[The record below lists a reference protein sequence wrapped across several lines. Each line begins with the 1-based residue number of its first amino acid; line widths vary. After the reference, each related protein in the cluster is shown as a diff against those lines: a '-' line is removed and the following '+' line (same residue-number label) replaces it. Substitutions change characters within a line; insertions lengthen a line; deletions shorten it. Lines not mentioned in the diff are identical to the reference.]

1 MCAKSPST
9 RSIRLGTPWLALL
22 TCCLVSAPVQSA
34 EAPTPLSAV
43 ASGTPQL
50 QMPTGEPQKLVW
62 QAPASP
68 GGKAMARGEGKV
80 AAGRPVVFVFRPEIG
95 GLHSIGVSSPGN
107 AARMAIYL
115 DDSTTPATGTTPAD
129 GAIRWSSDVATGAA
143 VKILVYT
150 AGAEIPFR
158 IEAHGGPGTV

>member
-1 MCAKSPST
+1 
-9 RSIRLGTPWLALL
+9 
-22 TCCLVSAPVQSA
+22 
-34 EAPTPLSAV
+34 
-43 ASGTPQL
+43 
-50 QMPTGEPQKLVW
+50 
-62 QAPASP
+62 
-68 GGKAMARGEGKV
+68 MARSS
-80 AAGRPVVFVFRPEIG
+80 AAN
-95 GLHSIGVSSPGN
+95 SIGVSSPGN

-115 DDSTTPATGTTPAD
+115 GDSTTPATGTTPAD

>member
-1 MCAKSPST
+1 MPAKIPATRFSPLVAT
-9 RSIRLGTPWLALL
+9 WLALL
-22 TCCLVSAPVQSA
+22 TCCVASAPLAAA
-34 EAPTPLSAV
+34 EAPTPLASV

-50 QMPTGEPQKLVW
+50 QMPAGEPQKLVW
-62 QAPASP
+62 QVPASP

-95 GLHSIGVSSPGN
+95 GLHSIGISSPGS

-115 DDSTTPATGTTPAD
+115 DGSTTPATGTTPAD

-158 IEAHGGPGTV
+158 VEAHGGPGTV